1 MDDDKILPSYRHYR
15 NRTKRNSYTG
25 ENMVAPRL
33 GSSPRSPSRSAK
45 QALINFDL
53 KPEELEAYLDEY
65 VVGQQEAKAV
75 LATKMCTHFHR
86 VRYMLERGGRF
97 QDTGFVKNNIIMLGP
112 TGVGKTYLVK
122 LVANRLGVPFVKG
135 DATKF
140 SETGY
145 VGGDVEDLIRDLV
158 HEADGDIER
167 ARFGIVY
174 LDEIDKIASSQNFIG
189 PDVSRTGV
197 QRALLKPLEETEVDL
212 KVPHDPVSQLE
223 AIEYYRRTGQRKRQ
237 TINTRYILFVV
248 SGAFNGLEE
257 IVKKRLHKQGLGF
270 IAEVE
275 SKKEMQ
281 VNYLRFVR
289 AEDLIAYGF
298 ESEFV
303 GRLPVI
309 TVLDPLTIEELYL
322 ILCNPNSTVII
333 NKKRDFKAY
342 GIDLVFE
349 NEALHLI
356 AERAEKERTGARALT
371 RVLERALIPFE
382 KRLPSLNA
390 SFLVVTKDLVEDP
403 QGVLATIETNPG
415 SPELLARYK
424 KAVEEEQERI
434 RQFILGREKIF
445 SRAYSLKL
453 TPSRVD
459 IAIQIHRRED
469 LDLHQAVEEL
479 SLLLRQVKNYERSFE
494 RRTGFKITFS
504 EEAVDKILQHI
515 LQIEQGVYAYCERIL
530 NLLEYGLRLLH
541 ERTGQSRFMIPPE
554 AIDSPEVYLNRLVR
568 RTYTSN

>member
-1 MDDDKILPSYRHYR
+1 
-15 NRTKRNSYTG
+15 
-25 ENMVAPRL
+25 MVSPRL
-33 GSSPRSPSRSAK
+33 GSAPRASARPAK

-65 VVGQQEAKAV
+65 VVGQAEAKAV

-122 LVANRLGVPFVKG
+122 LIANRLGVPFVKG

-174 LDEIDKIASSQNFIG
+174 LDEIDKIASSTQLIG

-212 KVPHDPVSQLE
+212 RVPHDPVSQLE

-248 SGAFNGLEE
+248 SGAFGGLEE
-257 IVKKRLHKQGLGF
+257 IIKKRLHKQGLGF

-275 SKKEMQ
+275 SKKDVQ
-281 VNYLRFVR
+281 VNYLRFVK

-303 GRLPVI
+303 GRLPVFA
-309 TVLDPLTIEELYL
+309 VLDPLTVDELYL
-322 ILCNPNSTVII
+322 ILCNPNSPVII
-333 NKKRDFKAY
+333 NKKRDFRAY

-349 NEALHLI
+349 NEALQRM
-356 AERAEKERTGARALT
+356 AEFAEKEKTGARALV
-371 RVLERALIPFE
+371 RVLERTLMPFE

-390 SFLVVTKDLVEDP
+390 PFLVVTKELVEDP
-403 QGVLATIETNPG
+403 QGFLGTIEAHPD
-415 SPELLARYK
+415 SPALRARYQR
-424 KAVEEEQERI
+424 ALDEERSRI
-434 RQFILGREKIF
+434 REFIAQRERVL
-445 SRAYSLKL
+445 SRTYALKL

-459 IAIQIHRRED
+459 LAVQIHRQED
-469 LDLHQAVEEL
+469 LDLHQALEEL

-494 RRTGFKITFS
+494 RRTGFKVIFS
-504 EEAVDKILQHI
+504 EEAVDRVLQHV
-515 LQIEQGVYAYCERIL
+515 LQIDQGVYAYCDRIL
-530 NLLEYGLRLLH
+530 NLLEYGLRLVH
-541 ERTGQSRFMIPPE
+541 ERTGQNRFVIPPE
-554 AIDSPEVYLNRLVR
+554 AIDSPEMYLNRLVR
-568 RTYTSN
+568 RTYPS

>member
-1 MDDDKILPSYRHYR
+1 
-15 NRTKRNSYTG
+15 
-25 ENMVAPRL
+25 MVSPRL
-33 GSSPRSPSRSAK
+33 GSAPRTSTRPAK

-65 VVGQQEAKAV
+65 VVGQADAKAV

-122 LVANRLGVPFVKG
+122 LIANRLGVPFVKG

-174 LDEIDKIASSQNFIG
+174 LDEIDKIASSPHLIG

-212 KVPHDPVSQLE
+212 RVPHDPVSQLE

-248 SGAFNGLEE
+248 SGAFGGLEE
-257 IVKKRLHKQGLGF
+257 IIKKRLHKQGLGF

-275 SKKEMQ
+275 SKKDVR
-281 VNYLRFVR
+281 VNYLRFVK

-303 GRLPVI
+303 GRLPVFA
-309 TVLDPLTIEELYL
+309 VLDPLTVDELYL
-322 ILCNPNSTVII
+322 ILCNPNSPVII
-333 NKKRDFKAY
+333 NKKRDFRAY

-349 NEALHLI
+349 NEALKRM
-356 AERAEKERTGARALT
+356 AELAEKEKTGARALV
-371 RVLERALIPFE
+371 RVLERTLMPFE

-390 SFLVVTKDLVEDP
+390 PFLVVTKELVEDP
-403 QGVLATIETNPG
+403 QGVLGTVEAHPD
-415 SPELLARYK
+415 SPALRARYQR
-424 KAVEEEQERI
+424 ALEEEKERI
-434 RQFILGREKIF
+434 REFIAQRERVLSRTYALKI
-445 SRAYSLKL
+445 

-459 IAIQIHRRED
+459 LAVQIHRQED
-469 LDLHQAVEEL
+469 LDLHQALEEL

-494 RRTGFKITFS
+494 RRTGFKVIFS
-504 EEAVDKILQHI
+504 EEAVDRVLQHV
-515 LQIEQGVYAYCERIL
+515 LQIDQGVYAYCDRIL
-530 NLLEYGLRLLH
+530 NLLEYGLRLVH
-541 ERTGQSRFMIPPE
+541 ERTGQSRFVIPPE

-568 RTYTSN
+568 RTYAR

>member
-1 MDDDKILPSYRHYR
+1 
-15 NRTKRNSYTG
+15 
-25 ENMVAPRL
+25 MVAPRL

>member
-1 MDDDKILPSYRHYR
+1 
-15 NRTKRNSYTG
+15 
-25 ENMVAPRL
+25 MVSPRL
-33 GSSPRSPSRSAK
+33 SSTPRMTSRSSK

-97 QDTGFVKNNIIMLGP
+97 NDTGFVKNNIIMLGP
-112 TGVGKTYLVK
+112 TGVGKTYMVK

-174 LDEIDKIASSQNFIG
+174 LDEIDKIASSPHLIG

-212 KVPHDPVSQLE
+212 RVPHDPVSQLE

-248 SGAFNGLEE
+248 SGAFSGLEE
-257 IVKKRLHKQGLGF
+257 IIKKRLHKQGLGF

-275 SKKEMQ
+275 SKEDVA
-281 VNYLRFVR
+281 VNYLRFVK

-303 GRLPVI
+303 GRLPVFA
-309 TVLDPLTIEELYL
+309 VLDPLTVEELYL
-322 ILCNPNSTVII
+322 ILCNPNSPVII
-333 NKKRDFKAY
+333 NKKRDFRAY

-349 NEALHLI
+349 NEALRRM
-356 AERAEKERTGARALT
+356 AELAEKEKTGARALV
-371 RVLERALIPFE
+371 RVLEKSLMPFE
-382 KRLPSLNA
+382 KRLPSLEA
-390 SFLVVTKDLVEDP
+390 SFLVLTKELVDDP
-403 QGVLATIETNPG
+403 QGVLETINANPQ
-415 SPELLARYK
+415 SPELEARYQKAIEEEKGRIREFIAQRERVLARTY
-424 KAVEEEQERI
+424 
-434 RQFILGREKIF
+434 G
-445 SRAYSLKL
+445 LKL

-459 IAIQIHRRED
+459 LAIQIHRRED
-469 LDLHQAVEEL
+469 LDLHQSLEEL

-494 RRTGFKITFS
+494 RRTGFRIVFS
-504 EEAVDKILQHI
+504 EEAVDRILQHVM
-515 LQIEQGVYAYCERIL
+515 EMDKGVYAYCDRLL
-530 NLLEYGLRLLH
+530 NLLEYGLRLIN
-541 ERTGQSRFMIPPE
+541 ERTGQGRFVIPPE
-554 AIDSPEVYLNRLVR
+554 AIDSPELYLNRLVR
-568 RTYTSN
+568 RTYATS

>member
-1 MDDDKILPSYRHYR
+1 
-15 NRTKRNSYTG
+15 
-25 ENMVAPRL
+25 MVSPRL
-33 GSSPRSPSRSAK
+33 GSAPRASTRPAK

-65 VVGQQEAKAV
+65 VVGQADAKAV

-122 LVANRLGVPFVKG
+122 LIANRLGVPFVKG

-174 LDEIDKIASSQNFIG
+174 LDEIDKIASSPHLIG

-212 KVPHDPVSQLE
+212 RVPHDPVSQLE

-248 SGAFNGLEE
+248 SGAFGGLEE
-257 IVKKRLHKQGLGF
+257 IIKKRLHKQGLGF

-275 SKKEMQ
+275 SKKDIR
-281 VNYLRFVR
+281 VNYLRFVK

-303 GRLPVI
+303 GRLPVFA
-309 TVLDPLTIEELYL
+309 VLDPLTVDELYL
-322 ILCNPNSTVII
+322 ILCNPNSPVII
-333 NKKRDFKAY
+333 NKKRDFRAY

-349 NEALHLI
+349 NEALKRM
-356 AERAEKERTGARALT
+356 AELAEKEKTGARALV
-371 RVLERALIPFE
+371 RVLERTLMPFE

-390 SFLVVTKDLVEDP
+390 PFLVVTKELVEDP
-403 QGVLATIETNPG
+403 QGVLGTVEAHPD
-415 SPELLARYK
+415 SPALRARYQR
-424 KAVEEEQERI
+424 ALEEERERI
-434 RQFILGREKIF
+434 REFIAQRERVLSSTYAF
-445 SRAYSLKL
+445 KL

-459 IAIQIHRRED
+459 LAVQIHRQED
-469 LDLHQAVEEL
+469 LDLHQALEEL

-494 RRTGFKITFS
+494 RRTGFKVIFS
-504 EEAVDKILQHI
+504 EEAVDRVLQHV
-515 LQIEQGVYAYCERIL
+515 LQIDQGVYAYCDRIL
-530 NLLEYGLRLLH
+530 NLLEYGLRLVH
-541 ERTGQSRFMIPPE
+541 ERTGQSRFVIPPE

-568 RTYTSN
+568 RTYAR

>member
-1 MDDDKILPSYRHYR
+1 
-15 NRTKRNSYTG
+15 
-25 ENMVAPRL
+25 MVAPRL

-257 IVKKRLHKQGLGF
+257 IVKKRLHKQALGF

-356 AERAEKERTGARALT
+356 AELAEKERTGARALT

>member
-1 MDDDKILPSYRHYR
+1 MDDDKFLPSYGRY
-15 NRTKRNSYTG
+15 KNSKSRFSG
-25 ENMVAPRL
+25 EGMVSPRL
-33 GSSPRSPSRSAK
+33 GTHSRSVTRSSK

-65 VVGQQEAKAV
+65 LVGQQEAKAI

-97 QDTGFVKNNIIMLGP
+97 NDTGFVKNNIIMIGP
-112 TGVGKTYLVK
+112 TGVGKTYMVK

-174 LDEIDKIASSQNFIG
+174 LDEIDKIASSGHLIG

-197 QRALLKPLEETEVDL
+197 QRALLKPLEETEVEL
-212 KVPHDPVSQLE
+212 RVPHDPVSQLE

-257 IVKKRLHKQGLGF
+257 IIKKRLHKQGLGF
-270 IAEVE
+270 MAEVA
-275 SKKEMQ
+275 SKKDVQ

-289 AEDLIAYGF
+289 TEDLIEYGF

-309 TVLDPLTIEELYL
+309 AVFDPLTIEELYL
-322 ILCNPNSTVII
+322 ILCNPNSPVIV
-333 NKKRDFKAY
+333 NKKRDFRAY

-349 NEALHLI
+349 DAALKRV
-356 AERAEKERTGARALT
+356 AELAEAEKTGARALV
-371 RVLERALIPFE
+371 RVLERALVAFE
-382 KRLPSLNA
+382 KRLPTLGL
-390 SFLVVTKDLVEDP
+390 SFLVVSEELINDP
-403 QGVLATIETNPG
+403 KGVLETIDANPHA
-415 SPELLARYK
+415 PELEARYLR
-424 KAVEEEQERI
+424 ALEEERERI
-434 RQFILGREKIF
+434 RKFILEREKIF
-445 SRAYSLKL
+445 YKAYGLKL
-453 TPSRVD
+453 SPARVD
-459 IAIQIHRRED
+459 LAIEIHRRED

-479 SLLLRQVKNYERSFE
+479 CLLLRQIKNYERSFE
-494 RRTGFKITFS
+494 RRTGFKVIFS
-504 EEAVDKILQHI
+504 EEAVDRILKHVLEI
-515 LQIEQGVYAYCERIL
+515 DQGVYAYCDRIV
-530 NLLEYGLRLLH
+530 NLLEYGLRLVN
-541 ERTGQSRFMIPPE
+541 ERTGQGRFVLPPE
-554 AIDSPEVYLNRLVR
+554 AIDSPELYLNRLVR
-568 RTYTSN
+568 RTYAST